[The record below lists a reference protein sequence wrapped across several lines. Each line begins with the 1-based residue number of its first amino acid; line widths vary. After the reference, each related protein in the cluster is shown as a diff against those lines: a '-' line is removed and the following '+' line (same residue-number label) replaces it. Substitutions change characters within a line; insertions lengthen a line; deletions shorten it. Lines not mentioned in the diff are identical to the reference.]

1 MNEVATNTP
10 ETIPSLEVQN
20 LSNYLNEISTK
31 VPNLHLSIL
40 PNIVR
45 DCASVFMEY
54 KKMKIDKAQ
63 FNKKC
68 RILDDYLR
76 GQTRNQKMSIE
87 FSHLEKIDE
96 INANREI
103 KMEQIDAYKTTKL
116 AELEKQRE
124 VSILEIEH
132 KTRRTL
138 EEIESIE
145 RIRMAEIRADY
156 ERKRRE
162 QDNDLYKFQEALK
175 EESRRFDKKY
185 KAAKY
190 EQADRHNYIKELQN
204 TCRYINNKI
213 VKGKATTEEM
223 EYCKCLMEL
232 QIKAFKEGFSFT
244 QSLCMVYSEEDYD

>member
-1 MNEVATNTP
+1 MNEIVANTP
-10 ETIPSLEVQN
+10 ETIPSSEVQN

-40 PNIVR
+40 PNIVS
-45 DCASVFMEY
+45 DCAFIFMEF
-54 KKMKIDKAQ
+54 KRMKIDNAQ

-68 RILDDYLR
+68 KILDDYLR

-87 FSHLEKIDE
+87 LSHLQKMEE
-96 INANREI
+96 INATREI
-103 KMEQIDAYKTTKL
+103 KLEQIDAYKTTKL
-116 AELEKQRE
+116 AELDAERE

-132 KTRRTL
+132 NTRRTL
-138 EEIESIE
+138 EEIRSNE

-156 ERKRRE
+156 EKKRRDQE
-162 QDNDLYKFQEALK
+162 DDLYKFQEALK

-185 KAAKY
+185 KAAKH

-213 VKGKATTEEM
+213 VKGQATTEEM
-223 EYCKCLMEL
+223 EYCKYLMEL
-232 QIKAFKEGFSFT
+232 QIKAFKDGFSFT
-244 QSLCMVYSEEDYD
+244 QSLCMVCSGEECD